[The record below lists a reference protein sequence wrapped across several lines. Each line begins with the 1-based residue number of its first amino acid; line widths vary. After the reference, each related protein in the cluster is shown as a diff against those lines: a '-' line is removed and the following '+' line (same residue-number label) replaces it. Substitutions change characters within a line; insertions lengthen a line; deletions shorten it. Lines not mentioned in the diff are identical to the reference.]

1 MVKQNL
7 GKVEEQ
13 RTLELGYGVRE
24 DKHTLDVLVGHV
36 YFSKDLCKMCGGY
49 LIKTGHCALRGDES
63 REVRSY

>member
-36 YFSKDLCKMCGGY
+36 YFSKDL
-49 LIKTGHCALRGDES
+49 
-63 REVRSY
+63 